1 MVHYSWLMMRAM
13 SFGKLSKN
21 NCGDDAIEVNL
32 YYKNPPIMATKSYI
46 PKGLSALTP
55 MLALRNCDKAIEWYK
70 KVFKATE
77 LNRITDGG
85 KVAHADLQIADC
97 ILMVAEEHPDY
108 NRSPDQL
115 NGTSIILNL
124 YVPDVDETV
133 NLALARRS
141 NINFPSQG
149 PILWRSRRKNSR
161 PFWSYVDSFKTYPR
175 CYSGRNA
182 KANGRRSRKITF
194 P

>member
-1 MVHYSWLMMRAM
+1 
-13 SFGKLSKN
+13 
-21 NCGDDAIEVNL
+21 
-32 YYKNPPIMATKSYI
+32 MATKSYI

-70 KVFKATE
+70 KVLKATE

-85 KVAHADLQIADC
+85 KVAHADLQISDC

-108 NRSPDQL
+108 NKSPDQL

-133 NLALARRS
+133 NLALAEGATL
-141 NINFPSQG
+141 IFPVKDQFYG
-149 PILWRSRRKNSR
+149 DRAGRIRD
-161 PFWSYVDSFKTYPR
+161 PFGHMWIISKHIRNVTPAEMQKQMDAVDEK
-175 CYSGRNA
+175 
-182 KANGRRSRKITF
+182 
-194 P
+194 